1 MNNRRTGLISIA
13 LLTADLMLA
22 SASAYAQA
30 AGITAPLAGVVS
42 DTGGRI
48 ASSTQVVVRNNATR
62 DEHVA
67 VTDDTGWFVVPAL
80 NPGTYTVTVSLL
92 GYQTLVLPDIPLTAA
107 TPVAVKAVL
116 WPGDVA
122 ERVVVEGA
130 YEMLQVQT
138 AAVHQTIV
146 IAEIER
152 YPLRTHNALDLTN
165 ALTATMTTGV
175 GGAGTI
181 ISGLPNVT
189 MNIAL
194 DGVNV
199 QDTYLRNA
207 SGFAAPIRPPLES
220 IQEITV
226 TSSTPGADSAGH
238 GAVQIR
244 MVTRAGSNRFS
255 GAIYNSWRNQAG
267 TNDEDVLTRNEKSGW
282 LWRLNTPYWFNKRD
296 RPKTPAGDYFIDDI
310 RLQTPGFRVGGP
322 VVIPKLFDG
331 RDKAFFFFN
340 WESFL
345 WPNQFARTRY
355 LLNTKAQQ
363 GLFTYP
369 AADGS
374 GYKTIDLL
382 ALSASKGYP
391 STIDPIVG
399 KVLADIRSAAA
410 GWTAGGLSSWDVN
423 NDKFDYSPSGEETR
437 QLPTLRLDVN
447 VTRNHRVTFTGRY
460 VKIDATPDFLNNR
473 ESTFPGFA
481 NSGGR
486 YGRPYMVQAAV
497 RSAFGRSVVNEAR
510 AGYQAMSSEFCPE
523 VGVSQFACSGPGCQ
537 GGYNLLIGNYAIG
550 TNALTTA
557 TANAGRSSRDALN
570 VVVEDTLTWLKG
582 RHTISAGASLNRIS
596 FDNMDTPGS
605 VVPGVI
611 MTLAPAAPNY
621 SMWAASSGNYPG
633 GISDTYA
640 TYARNLYSLLTG
652 TVNQI
657 NGTAVL
663 DANEQ
668 YQYLG
673 ERWQKGRLD
682 EFGVFISD
690 SWRPRPDLTLT
701 GGLRWELQFP
711 FETTVSTW
719 ARPDQWTDIYGV
731 TGADSMFKPGTMTGR
746 TPLIAQFEVGDP
758 AFQTDWN
765 NVAPSVGAAWRP
777 HIGQRWLRAVLGSD
791 PVFRGGYSL
800 AYTRYGTYEFASMFG
815 SNPGSTRNMTRS
827 VPLGNLGTD
836 GLPVLLSQTSRL
848 QPPPT
853 PAPPTYPFSPEA
865 GEAMGVMA
873 GNLTVPYAHQ
883 YSLGWQ
889 RELGKAW
896 AVEVRYVGNRF
907 TGGWTYN
914 NLNRAADRFIVENG
928 FLEEFKLAQ
937 RNLQA
942 NIAAGK
948 GNTFAYTGAPGTS
961 PLPIFLAHFGGIPLT
976 DARNQVAANYT
987 ASQFRSASFYDSLSP
1002 YNPNIAN
1009 ITSTGSVGLQYVNL
1023 QDNRRKAGLPEN
1035 FWVAN
1040 PTLLTGAAYLMY
1052 NGGTTG
1058 YDGLQLEVNQR
1069 MSRGLSLMAGYQFGR
1084 TSTWS
1089 RPTLR
1094 EGFETSLATNG
1105 VDHSIKLGWIYE
1117 LPFGR
1122 GRTFGSGVP
1131 AWLNHVIGNWE
1142 FDGVGMLQSGA
1153 IVDFGN
1159 YRLVG
1164 MTDEDL
1170 QRMFKIYKRP
1180 DASGVERVYM
1190 LPEDVIQQS
1199 IIALYGAS
1207 STSPTG
1213 WTGPAPTGQYIAR
1226 PDNPQCVQAYP
1237 GQCAP
1242 LHHFVRGPWSGSFD
1256 MAFVKRFALGKGLRV
1271 EARMELYN
1279 VFDAI
1284 GFAPVAGLG
1293 STMSGWEVT
1302 QAGSD
1307 TNGSQWPGG
1316 RMTQFS
1322 LRFSW

>member
-1 MNNRRTGLISIA
+1 MRSWRTGVVSMA
-13 LLTADLMLA
+13 ALTAALTLA

-30 AGITAPLAGVVS
+30 GGTSAPLTGVVR
-42 DTGGRI
+42 DTAGRI
-48 ASSTQVVVRNNATR
+48 ASGTQVLVRNNATR
-62 DEHVA
+62 AEQAA
-67 VTDDTGWFVVPAL
+67 VTDEAGWFIVPAL
-80 NPGTYTVTVSLL
+80 NPGSYTVTVSLP

-107 TPVAVKAVL
+107 TPAAVKAVL

-130 YEMLQVQT
+130 CEILQTQT
-138 AAVHQTIV
+138 ATVHQAIV
-146 IAEIER
+146 VDQIDR

-165 ALTATMTTGV
+165 ALSGTMTTGV

-181 ISGLPNVT
+181 INGLPNVT
-189 MNIAL
+189 MNITL

-207 SGFAAPIRPPLES
+207 NGFTAPTRPPLES

-255 GAIYNSWRNQAG
+255 GSIYNSWRNQAG
-267 TNDEDVLTRNEKSGW
+267 TNDEDVLTRKEKPGW
-282 LWRLNTPYWFNKRD
+282 LWRLNTPYWFNRRD
-296 RPKTPAGDYFIDDI
+296 RPKTAAGEHFIDDI
-310 RLQTPGFRVGGP
+310 RLQTPGFRIGGP
-322 VVIPKLFDG
+322 IVIPKLFDG

-374 GYKTIDLL
+374 GYKTIDVL

-391 STIDPIVG
+391 SAIDPIVG
-399 KVLADIRSAAA
+399 RVLADIRSAAA
-410 GWTAGGLSSWDVN
+410 GWTAGGLSSWDLN
-423 NDKFDYSPSGEETR
+423 NDKFDFSPSGDETR
-437 QLPTLRLDVN
+437 QLPALRLDVN
-447 VTRNHRVTFTGRY
+447 VTRNHLVTFTGRY
-460 VKIDATPDFLNNR
+460 TEIDATPDFMNNKEVR
-473 ESTFPGFA
+473 FPGFA

-486 YGRPYMVQAAV
+486 YFSRYMTQASV
-497 RSAFGRSVVNEAR
+497 RSAFRASVVNEAR
-510 AGYQAMSSEFCPE
+510 VGYQASASEFCPE
-523 VGVSQFACSGPGCQ
+523 IGVSQFACSAPGCQ
-537 GGYNLLIGNYAIG
+537 GGYNLLIGNNAIG
-550 TNALTTA
+550 TNALTPA
-557 TANAGRSSRDALN
+557 TANAAPSSRETPNL
-570 VVVEDTLTWLKG
+570 VVEDTLTWLKG
-582 RHTISAGASLNRIS
+582 RHTISTGASFTGIS

-605 VVPGVI
+605 IVPGVI
-611 MTLAPAAPNY
+611 FTLAPAAPNN

-663 DANEQ
+663 GTEGQ

-682 EFGVFISD
+682 ELGVFVSD
-690 SWRPRPDLTLT
+690 SWRLRPDLTLT

-711 FETTVSTW
+711 FEPTVSTW
-719 ARPDQWTDIYGV
+719 ARPDRWTDIYGV

-746 TPLIAQFEVGDP
+746 TPLIAQYEKGAP
-758 AFQTDWN
+758 AFQMDWD

-777 HIGQRWLRAVLGSD
+777 HVGNGWLGTMLGSD

-800 AYTRYGTYEFASMFG
+800 AYTRYGTYDVASMFG

-827 VPLGNLGTD
+827 VPLGNLGAD

-853 PAPPTYPFSPEA
+853 PAPPTYPFSPQA
-865 GEAMGVMA
+865 GEAMGVMDD
-873 GNLTVPYAHQ
+873 NLTVPYAHQ

-889 RELGKAW
+889 RQLGAAMTFEL
-896 AVEVRYVGNRF
+896 RYVGNRF
-907 TGGWTYN
+907 KGGWGFN
-914 NLNRAADRFIVENG
+914 NLNRAADRFSVENG
-928 FLEEFKLAQ
+928 FLREFTLAQ
-937 RNLQA
+937 RNLRA
-942 NIAAGK
+942 NIAAER
-948 GNTFAYTGAPGTS
+948 GNTFAYTGVPGTS
-961 PLPIFLAHFGGIPLT
+961 PLPIFLAHFAGIPLA
-976 DARNQVAANYT
+976 DPRNQDAASYT
-987 ASQFRSASFYDSLSP
+987 ASQFRSASFFDSLSP
-1002 YNPNIAN
+1002 YYPQMTN
-1009 ITSTGSVGLQYVNL
+1009 ITSTGSVGLQYVGL
-1023 QDNRRKAGLPEN
+1023 EDNRRKAGLPAN
-1035 FWVAN
+1035 FWIAN

-1052 NGGTTG
+1052 NGGPTG
-1058 YDGLQLEVNQR
+1058 YDGLQLELNQM
-1069 MSRGLSLMAGYQFGR
+1069 MSHGLAFMGSYQFGR
-1084 TSTWS
+1084 TFTSS

-1094 EGFETSLATNG
+1094 EDFVTELATNG
-1105 VDHSIKLGWIYE
+1105 VDHGIKLGWIYE

-1122 GRTFGSGVP
+1122 GRKWGSGVP
-1131 AWLNHVIGNWE
+1131 AWLNHVIGDWE
-1142 FDGVGMLQSGA
+1142 WDGTGMLQSGA
-1153 IVDFGN
+1153 IVDLGN

-1164 MTDEDL
+1164 MTDKDL
-1170 QRMFKIYKRP
+1170 QQMFKIYKRK
-1180 DASGVERVYM
+1180 DAQGVERVYM
-1190 LPEDVIQQS
+1190 LPEDVIHQS

-1207 STSPTG
+1207 ATSPTG
-1213 WTGPAPTGQYIAR
+1213 WAGPAPTGMYIAR
-1226 PDNPQCVQAYP
+1226 PDSPECVQAYP

-1242 LHHFVRGPWSGSFD
+1242 LHHFVRGPWSASFD
-1256 MAFVKRFALGKGLRV
+1256 MAFVKRVQLGKRMRV
-1271 EARMELYN
+1271 EARMEVYN

-1302 QAGSD
+1302 QAAAD
-1307 TNGSQWPGG
+1307 VNGSQWPGG
-1316 RMTQFS
+1316 RMTQFG

>member
-1 MNNRRTGLISIA
+1 VSNRPTGLVSISV
-13 LLTADLMLA
+13 LTAALTLA

-30 AGITAPLAGVVS
+30 GGTAAPLTGVVS
-42 DTGGRI
+42 DTAGRI
-48 ASSTQVVVRNNATR
+48 ASSTEVVVRNNVTR
-62 DEHVA
+62 AECTA
-67 VTDDTGWFVVPAL
+67 VTDDTGFFVVPAL
-80 NPGTYTVTVSLL
+80 NPGTYTVTVSLP

-107 TPVAVKAVL
+107 TPAAVKAVL
-116 WPGDVA
+116 WPGDAAQKVL
-122 ERVVVEGA
+122 VEGA
-130 YEMLQVQT
+130 YEMLQTQT
-138 AAVHQTIV
+138 ATVHQAIL
-146 IAEIER
+146 IDQIER

-165 ALTATMTTGV
+165 ALAGTMTTGV

-181 ISGLPNVT
+181 INGLPNVT
-189 MNIAL
+189 MNIAI
-194 DGVNV
+194 DGVNA

-207 SGFAAPIRPPLES
+207 NGFAAPNRAPLES

-255 GAIYNSWRNQAG
+255 GSIYNSWRNQAG
-267 TNDEDVLTRNEKSGW
+267 TNDEDVLARQEKRGW

-296 RPKTPAGDYFIDDI
+296 RPKTPAGEYFIDDI

-322 VVIPKLFDG
+322 IVVPKLFDG

-355 LLNTKAQQ
+355 LLNAKAQQ

-369 AADGS
+369 ATDGS
-374 GYKTIDLL
+374 GYKTIDVL

-391 STIDPIVG
+391 FAIDPIVG
-399 KVLADIRSAAA
+399 KLLADIRSAAA
-410 GWTAGGLSSWDVN
+410 GSTSGAISSWDLN
-423 NDKFDYSPSGEETR
+423 NDKFDYSPSGKETR

-447 VTRNHRVTFTGRY
+447 VTRNHLVTFTGRST
-460 VKIDATPDFLNNR
+460 KIDATPDFFNNR
-473 ESTFPGFA
+473 EARFPGFA
-481 NSGGR
+481 NFGGR
-486 YGRPYMVQAAV
+486 YFSRYTTQASV
-497 RSAFGRSVVNEAR
+497 RSVFGASVVNEAR
-510 AGYQAMSSEFCPE
+510 AGYQRSSSQFSPE
-523 VGVSQFACSGPGCQ
+523 VGVSQFDCSGLGCQ
-537 GGYNLLIGNYAIG
+537 GGYNLLIGTLVIG
-550 TNALTTA
+550 TTALTPA
-557 TANAGRSSRDALN
+557 TANAAPSSRETPN

-582 RHTISAGASLNRIS
+582 RHTISAGASVTRMS

-605 VVPGVI
+605 VAPGI
-611 MTLAPAAPNY
+611 ILTLAPAAPNY
-621 SMWAASSGNYPG
+621 GMWAASSGNYPG
-633 GISDTYA
+633 GISDVYA

-657 NGTAVL
+657 QGTAVL
-663 DANEQ
+663 GTDGQ
-668 YQYLG
+668 YEYLG
-673 ERWQKGRLD
+673 QRWQNGRLD

-690 SWRPRPDLTLT
+690 SWRLRPNLTLA

-711 FETTVSTW
+711 FEPTVSTW
-719 ARPDQWTDIYGV
+719 ARPDLWTDIYGV
-731 TGADSMFKPGTMTGR
+731 TGQGSMFKPGTMTGR
-746 TPLIAQFEVGDP
+746 TPLIAQFNKGDP

-765 NVAPSVGAAWRP
+765 NVAPSVGAVWRP
-777 HIGQRWLRAVLGSD
+777 HVGKGWLSTLLGTD
-791 PVFRGGYSL
+791 PVLRGGYSL
-800 AYTRYGTYEFASMFG
+800 AYTRYGTYDFTSMFG

-836 GLPVLLSQTSRL
+836 GLPVLLSQTSRI

-853 PAPPTYPFSPEA
+853 PVPPTYPFSPDA
-865 GEAMGVMA
+865 GEAMGVMDD
-873 GNLTVPYAHQ
+873 NLTVPYAHT

-889 RELGKAW
+889 REIGKA
-896 AVEVRYVGNRF
+896 VTLEIRYVGNRF
-907 TGGWTYN
+907 KGGWVYS

-928 FLEEFKLAQ
+928 FLREFTLAQ

-942 NIAAGK
+942 NIAAGR
-948 GNTFAYTGAPGTS
+948 GNTFAYTGIDGTS
-961 PLPIFLAHFGGIPLT
+961 PLPIFLAHFAGIPLT
-976 DARNQVAANYT
+976 DPKNQDPASYS
-987 ASQFRSASFYDSLSP
+987 ASQFRSASFYDSLSRYSP
-1002 YNPNIAN
+1002 VMAN
-1009 ITSTGSVGLQYVNL
+1009 ITSAGSVGLQYVGL
-1023 QDNRRKAGLPEN
+1023 EDNRRKAGLPAN

-1052 NGGTTG
+1052 NGGPTG
-1058 YDGLQLEVNQR
+1058 YDGLQLELNQS
-1069 MSRGLSLMAGYQFGR
+1069 MSHGFSFMGSYQFGR
-1084 TSTWS
+1084 TFTSS

-1094 EGFETSLATNG
+1094 EGFETELATNG
-1105 VDHSIKLGWIYE
+1105 VDHGIKLGWIYE

-1122 GRTFGSGVP
+1122 GRNWGSGVP
-1131 AWLNHVIGNWE
+1131 TWLNHVIGDWE
-1142 FDGVGMLQSGA
+1142 WDGTGMLQSGA

-1164 MTDEDL
+1164 MTDTDL
-1170 QRMFKIYKRP
+1170 QQMFKIDKRK
-1180 DASGVERVYM
+1180 DAKGIERVYM

-1207 STSPTG
+1207 ATSPSG
-1213 WTGPAPTGQYIAR
+1213 WAGPAPTGRYIAR
-1226 PDNPQCVQAYP
+1226 PDSPECVQAYP

-1256 MAFVKRFALGKGLRV
+1256 MAFVKRVLLGKRMRV
-1271 EARMELYN
+1271 EARMEIYN

-1302 QAGSD
+1302 QAAAD
-1307 TNGSQWPGG
+1307 VNGSQWPGG
-1316 RMTQFS
+1316 RMTQFG